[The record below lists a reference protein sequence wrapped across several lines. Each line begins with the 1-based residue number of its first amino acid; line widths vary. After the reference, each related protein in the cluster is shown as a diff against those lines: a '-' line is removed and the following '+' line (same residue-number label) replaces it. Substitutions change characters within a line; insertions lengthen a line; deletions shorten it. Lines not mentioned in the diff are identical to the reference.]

1 MVVLLVSLTIWS
13 CGGSSSDAPA
23 VPSPDAPA
31 VPSPDVGVVAR
42 VNGVALHTTDA
53 ELLLRQHDRSV
64 RDPTAVGEIPQP
76 VIDTLVR
83 DELRAQEAMALGLDR
98 DPKYQSEL
106 REKEAVLAAWRRESL
121 GNLLI
126 AERTAK
132 GGEITEDDAR
142 AYFRDH
148 EAELATE
155 THVLQILMRDR
166 AAIDAVEAGLKS
178 GRSFEDVAAEHFAVP
193 STSTRKPWDLGYL
206 RWAQLPEPWK
216 PTLGSVPVGGT
227 SGVIES
233 GGRYWI
239 LHVVDRRTDPSIDFD
254 RARPDV
260 MHALEVEREARAVS
274 TMDDELRQKAQI
286 ERVK

>member
-1 MVVLLVSLTIWS
+1 MIVLLVSLTIWS
-13 CGGSSSDAPA
+13 CGGSSSSPAPA
-23 VPSPDAPA
+23 VPPETD
-31 VPSPDVGVVAR
+31 VVAR

-53 ELLLRQHDRSV
+53 QLLLRQHDRSV
-64 RDPTAVGEIPQP
+64 RDPPIVGEIPQP

-83 DELRAQEAMALGLDR
+83 DELRAQEATARGLDR

-106 REKEAVLAAWRRESL
+106 REKEAVFAAWRREAL
-121 GNLLI
+121 GQLLI
-126 AERTAK
+126 AERKAK
-132 GGEITEDDAR
+132 GGPITDDEAR

-148 EAELATE
+148 QTELTTE

-166 AAIDAVEAGLKS
+166 AAIDAVDAALKS

-193 STSTRKPWDLGYL
+193 ATSTKKPWDLGYL

-216 PTLGSVPVGGT
+216 PTLGTVPVGGT

-239 LHVVDRRTDPSIDFD
+239 LYVVDRRVEPSIDFD

-260 MHALEVEREARAVS
+260 MHALEVEREAHAVS
-274 TMDDELRQKAQI
+274 AVDDELRQKAQI
-286 ERVK
+286 ELVK